1 MIDYS
6 KDRELMEI
14 KQQCESQV
22 QELTDEFNEKM
33 DEMKSEVD
41 QLRERIVLEEKD
53 SKYLR
58 DQIQDKD
65 S

>member
-1 MIDYS
+1 
-6 KDRELMEI
+6 
-14 KQQCESQV
+14 V

>member
-1 MIDYS
+1 
-6 KDRELMEI
+6 MEI

-58 DQIQDKD
+58 D
-65 S
+65 

>member
-1 MIDYS
+1 M
-6 KDRELMEI
+6 
-14 KQQCESQV
+14 
-22 QELTDEFNEKM
+22 TDEFNEKM